1 MFVKFKKTKMI
12 ALRKIILFISV
23 ILISVSVFAQ
33 KPKYEKV
40 NFKVWGKCE
49 MCKTTIEKA
58 AKSVEGVK
66 TARWNIINGKLKVK
80 FNPEK
85 TNLERIQQL
94 IASVGYDTELF
105 KATDESYDK
114 LHFCCKYERATEE

>member
-1 MFVKFKKTKMI
+1 MI
-12 ALRKIILFISV
+12 ALRKIILLISV
-23 ILISVSVFAQ
+23 VLISVSVYAQ

-66 TARWNIINGKLKVK
+66 TARWNIVNGKLKVK

-105 KATDESYDK
+105 KATDESYNK
-114 LHFCCKYERATEE
+114 LHYCCKYDRKTEK